1 MKLPHYIQITKDTEY
16 GDSKLCRIRLN
27 PKYKDDKGLIAHEYT
42 HVKQWY
48 VGLLIGLVISLG
60 VYFIFER
67 ADYTFLSLVLAPFWK
82 GLAYTFIKPCRLFFE
97 VAAFAKQISIAPKE
111 HHEYYIKAYAGII
124 TTNYNLSVTNE
135 EVTEKLRVSIL
146 NHNN

>member
-1 MKLPHYIQITKDTEY
+1 MKLPHYIQITKDIEY

-48 VGLLIGLVISLG
+48 VGLGVGLILTLA
-60 VYFIFER
+60 VYLLSDR
-67 ADYTFLSLVLAPFWK
+67 VDYTFYSVLLAPFWK

-97 VAAFAKQISIAPKE
+97 VAAFAKQISIASKE

-135 EVTEKLRVSIL
+135 EVVQKLRAKVTGV
-146 NHNN
+146 